1 MATTLVPGEV
11 ETKYNRVYTVVN
23 PDAAEGPPT
32 LRLSSPDSMAT
43 PGGGGGPSYD
53 FEGEPP
59 IDAAIVAGA
68 AGQPNKVVYSMDL
81 AQLPDKS

>member
-1 MATTLVPGEV
+1 MATLVPGEIV
-11 ETKYNRVYTVVN
+11 DRFNRVYTVVN
-23 PDAAEGPPT
+23 PDTAEGPPT

-43 PGGGGGPSYD
+43 PGGGGARYD

-59 IDAAIVAGA
+59 IDASIVAGGD
-68 AGQPNKVVYSMDL
+68 GQPNKVVYSMDI